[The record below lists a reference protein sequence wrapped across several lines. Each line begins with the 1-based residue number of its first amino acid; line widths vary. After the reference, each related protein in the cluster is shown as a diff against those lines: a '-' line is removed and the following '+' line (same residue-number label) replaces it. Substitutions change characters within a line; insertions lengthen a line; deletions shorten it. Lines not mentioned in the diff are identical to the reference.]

1 MNVTM
6 EMVLV
11 LMFAQVLFAYYYIGA
26 RLSGLAI
33 VRVW

>member
-11 LMFAQVLFAYYYIGA
+11 LLFAQVLFAYFYIAA
-26 RLSGLAI
+26 RLTGMTLS
-33 VRVW
+33 RVW